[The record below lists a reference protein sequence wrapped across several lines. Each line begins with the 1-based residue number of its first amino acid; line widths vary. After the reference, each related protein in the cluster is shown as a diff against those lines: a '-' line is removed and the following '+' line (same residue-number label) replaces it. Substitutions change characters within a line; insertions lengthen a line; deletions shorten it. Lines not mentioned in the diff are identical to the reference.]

1 MAKGTSGVRVFQ
13 GLLIFGNVVIMLC
26 GIALMAECI
35 FHVSD
40 QHGLW
45 PLLSAADN
53 GDIFA
58 AAWIGL
64 FVGFCLFVLSIVG
77 IFGIMKSAKKVILA
91 YIILMLIVYIFEV
104 ASCITA
110 ATHRDFL
117 VPNFFLKQML
127 QLYDNRNWQNDDQ
140 FKNYMGLTNSW
151 NRVMTENNCCG
162 VNGPQDWVQ
171 FNSAFRSTHLD
182 SDFPWPRECCVTN
195 AFNQITELDACKLG
209 VQGFVHGQGCF
220 EFISGPLNR
229 HAWGVAWFGFAILCW
244 TFFVLAGSMYYYA
257 ILDN

>member
-1 MAKGTSGVRVFQ
+1 MAKPSSGVRAFQ

-26 GIALMAECI
+26 GIALTAECI

-53 GDIFA
+53 DDVFA

-77 IFGIMKSAKKVILA
+77 IFGVMKSAKKLILT

-110 ATHRDFL
+110 ATHRDFFI
-117 VPNFFLKQML
+117 PNFFRKQML
-127 QLYDNRNWQNDDQ
+127 QLYDNRNWQNEDQ
-140 FKNYMGLTNSW
+140 FRNYVGLTTAW
-151 NRVMTENNCCG
+151 NNIMIDNNCCG
-162 VNGPQDWVQ
+162 VNGPMDWIQ
-171 FNSAFRSTHLD
+171 HNSAFRSTHLD
-182 SDFPWPRECCVTN
+182 SDFPWPRECCTTDSVR
-195 AFNQITELDACKLG
+195 QILNLNACKLG
-209 VQGFVHGQGCF
+209 VRGFIYEQGCF
-220 EFISGPLNR
+220 DYISGSLNR

-244 TFFVLAGSMYYYA
+244 TFFVLAGTMYYYA
-257 ILDN
+257 LLAN

>member
-1 MAKGTSGVRVFQ
+1 MAKGSSGVRVFQ

-26 GIALMAECI
+26 GIALTAECI

-53 GDIFA
+53 DDIFA

-77 IFGIMKSAKKVILA
+77 IFGIMKSAKKILLA

-127 QLYDNRNWQNDDQ
+127 QLYTNRNWQDEDQ
-140 FKNYMGLTNSW
+140 FRNYNGLTNAW
-151 NRVMTENNCCG
+151 NRIMLDNTCCG
-162 VNGPQDWVQ
+162 INGPQDWIQ
-171 FNSAFRSTHLD
+171 HNSAFRLTHSD
-182 SDFPWPRECCVTN
+182 SEFPWPRECCVTN
-195 AFNQITELDACKLG
+195 SVSKILNLDACKLG
-209 VQGFVHGQGCF
+209 VRGFVYDQGCF
-220 EFISGPLNR
+220 ESIAGPLNR

-244 TFFVLAGSMYYYA
+244 TFFVLAGTMYYYA
-257 ILDN
+257 ILQN

>member
-1 MAKGTSGVRVFQ
+1 MANTSSGVRVFQ

-26 GIALMAECI
+26 GIALTAECI

-40 QHGLW
+40 QNDLW
-45 PLLSAADN
+45 PLLAAANNTDV
-53 GDIFA
+53 FA

-77 IFGIMKSAKKVILA
+77 IFGIMKSAKNVILT

-117 VPNFFLKQML
+117 APSFFLKQML

-140 FKNYMGLTNSW
+140 FTKYTELTRSW

-162 VNGPQDWVQ
+162 VRGPQDWIE

-182 SDFPWPRECCVTN
+182 SDFPWPRECCTTDFVDQFRN
-195 AFNQITELDACKLG
+195 VNGCKLG
-209 VQGFVHGQGCF
+209 VRGFVHNQGCF

-244 TFFVLAGSMYYYA
+244 TFFVLAGSMYFYA
-257 ILDN
+257 ILNN

>member
-1 MAKGTSGVRVFQ
+1 MTKASTGVRVFQ

-26 GIALMAECI
+26 GIALTAECI

-53 GDIFA
+53 DDIFA

-77 IFGIMKSAKKVILA
+77 IFGIMKSAKKVILT
-91 YIILMLIVYIFEV
+91 YIILMIIVYIFEV
-104 ASCITA
+104 ASCIIA

-127 QLYDNRNWQNDDQ
+127 QLYSNQNWQDEDQ
-140 FKNYMGLTNSW
+140 FRNYVGLTETW
-151 NRVMTENNCCG
+151 NRIMPDNKCCG
-162 VNGPQDWVQ
+162 VNGPRDWIQ
-171 FNSAFRSTHLD
+171 HNSAFRSTHLD
-182 SDFPWPRECCVTN
+182 ADFPWPRECCVTN
-195 AFNQITELDACKLG
+195 SVSQILNVEACKLG
-209 VQGFVHGQGCF
+209 ARGFVYDQGCF

-244 TFFVLAGSMYYYA
+244 TFFVLIGTMYYYA
-257 ILDN
+257 ILEN